1 MRIKLKGVFAA
12 HKRAA
17 NGRLVTYYHLRHVGS
32 IKPLPGDEDAA
43 FYPGSEAF
51 MRAYNALIAGPR
63 RARSTGTLQQI
74 IDGYIKSAA
83 FAKLGVRTKRDYL
96 GHLDRIATTKLT
108 KNGPEFATYPLEAV
122 ESPKIRK
129 LLLDWRDERAKSSPR
144 QADAAFGVLRILL
157 EWGRDRG
164 MLAHN
169 HATRPKKVY
178 KADRSEMLWL
188 APHLDAFREVAS
200 PEMRIALEL
209 ALWTGQRQSDL
220 LRMEWSK
227 YQDGRLIFRQGKRKR
242 LVNMPVYS
250 GLRAVLDAMPRTAK
264 TILTTAKGEP
274 WKVDPRP
281 THFMHKWGEATKA
294 AKLSGLHFHDLRGT
308 TCTMLADAGATPS
321 EIASILG
328 WTIKTVIEM
337 LERYQAM
344 TATQS
349 DSAVAKLEAHRL
361 ITAEKVLKMESA
373 SDD

>member
-1 MRIKLKGVFAA
+1 MRIKLKGVYAA
-12 HKRAA
+12 KKRAA
-17 NGRLVTYYHLRHVGS
+17 NGRQVTYYQLRHVGA
-32 IKPLPGDEDAA
+32 IKPLPGDEDET

-51 MRAYNALIAGPR
+51 MRAYNALIDGPR
-63 RARSTGTLQQI
+63 RARTTGTLQQI
-74 IDGYIKSAA
+74 IDGYLKSSA
-83 FAKLGVRTKRDYL
+83 FTKLGERTKRDYL
-96 GHLDRIATTKLT
+96 THLDRIAVTKLT
-108 KNGPEFATYPLEAV
+108 KNGPEFATFPLEAV

-129 LLLDWRDERAKSSPR
+129 LLLDWRDERAKASPR

-178 KADRSEMLWL
+178 KADRSEKLWL
-188 APHLDAFREVAS
+188 PAHLEAFRAVAS
-200 PEMRIALEL
+200 PEIRMALEL

-227 YQDGRLIFRQGKRKR
+227 YHDGRLIFRQGKRNR

-250 GLRAVLDAMPRTAK
+250 GLRTMLDEMPRPAA

-274 WKVDPRP
+274 WTVLPRP
-281 THFMHKWGEATKA
+281 TYFMHVWRETTVK
-294 AKLSGLHFHDLRGT
+294 AKLDGLHFHDLRGT

-328 WTIKTVIEM
+328 WTVKTVIEM

-361 ITAEKVLKMESA
+361 LTAEKVLKGA
-373 SDD
+373 DCA